1 VSMGEAYDYIVV
13 GAGTAGC
20 VLAGRLSEDPG
31 SSVLLVE
38 AGGSDRSLIIAMPG
52 ALPFVYQNS
61 KIGWG
66 YRSGPEPYLG
76 GKTIDEKAGK
86 VIGGSSSI
94 NAMIFNRGNPMDYEG
109 WANDGLTN
117 WDFAH
122 VLPYFR
128 KMESFAD
135 GPDEWRG
142 GSGPVHI
149 TRCQAA
155 HPLFETFV
163 RGGEQAGFPV
173 TTDHNGYQQEGVHIA
188 QAFIDHGLRWSA
200 PRAYLRPAAHRSNLT
215 VLANTTVNRIVVI
228 GGVAEGIEIENSRG
242 SGSRFIGCH
251 REVIVCAGAMK
262 TPQLLMLSGI
272 GPGDELRRHD
282 IKVVAEAPGVGR
294 NLQNH
299 PGVDVQF
306 GTAFEDSLTAQLTVP
321 RRALIAAEWLLR
333 RKGLGASNFFEAGAF
348 LRTRDDVGF
357 PNMQYEFLPLTRRLI
372 KGKLVPIPGFQV
384 WMDLS
389 RPESRG
395 SVTLRSAN
403 PADAPLTVFNHL
415 ESPQDMTDMIDGVR
429 LMREQLLRQPVW
441 EKYQAKEL
449 NPGPDISSD
458 SEIEAFIRANT
469 GTSYH
474 ASGTCRMGA
483 DEESVVD
490 PEGRMRVVGN
500 IRVADASIMPK
511 VVTANINAPVLMMAE
526 KIADAV
532 RGVPALRP
540 STATFYTRAR
550 QKQGRPSE
558 PAATPVPD
566 RAIPQNQR
574 AQNPGH

>member
-1 VSMGEAYDYIVV
+1 MGESYDYIVV

-31 SSVLLVE
+31 SRVLLVE

-109 WANDGLTN
+109 WAADGLTN

-128 KMESFAD
+128 KMESFVD

-142 GSGPVHI
+142 GSGPLQI

-155 HPLFETFV
+155 HPLFETFL
-163 RGGEQAGFPV
+163 RGGEQAGFPI
-173 TTDHNGYQQEGVHIA
+173 TPDHNGYRQEGMHIA
-188 QAFIDHGLRWSA
+188 QAFIDNGVRWSA
-200 PRAYLRPAAHRSNLT
+200 SRAYLRPAAHRSNLT
-215 VLANTTVNRIVVI
+215 VLTNTMVNRIVVI
-228 GGVAEGIEIENSRG
+228 GGIAEGIDIENRRG
-242 SGSRFIGCH
+242 GGTRFIGCH

-272 GPGDELRRHD
+272 GPGDELRRHG
-282 IKVVAEAPGVGR
+282 IKVVAEAPAVGG

-321 RRALIAAEWLLR
+321 RRALIGAEWLLR

-348 LRTRDDVGF
+348 LCTRDDVEF

-403 PADAPLTVFNHL
+403 PADPPLTVFNHL
-415 ESPQDMTDMIDGVR
+415 ESRQDMQDLIDGVR
-429 LMREQLLRQPVW
+429 LTREQLLRQPVW
-441 EKYQAKEL
+441 EKYQATEL
-449 NPGPDISSD
+449 SPGPDITSD
-458 SEIEAFIRANT
+458 TDIEAFIRAHT

-474 ASGTCRMGA
+474 ASGSCRMGA

-490 PEGRMRVVGN
+490 PEGRMRVVGS

-526 KIADAV
+526 KIADAI
-532 RGVPALRP
+532 RGLPGLRP

-550 QKQGRPSE
+550 QKESHSSD
-558 PAATPVPD
+558 PAAVPVPD
-566 RAIPQNQR
+566 RAIPQNRR